1 MKRKDKIIIRKG
13 AAHWDAKVLVPTT
26 GEYVTFDFAK
36 MTGRQRS
43 DFHRELM
50 NGFRASVKQ

>member
-1 MKRKDKIIIRKG
+1 MKRKQANIIIRKG

-26 GEYVTFDFAK
+26 GEYVTFDFRK
-36 MTGRQRS
+36 MTSRQRS

-50 NGFRASVKQ
+50 NGFRASVK